1 MPGQSVRVASLRVM
15 TDQTYS
21 AADVLAAARQAYAT
35 GRAGF
40 PISPQRSALLVI
52 DMQDEFVRPGWSPY
66 WVPAAT
72 ALAPRLARLIARCR
86 ELDVPVIYTVFADT
100 HHRLDRP
107 RALRYLPNSAPEW
120 TPPPEAAEVWHEVAP
135 RAGEIVIRK
144 PSYGAF
150 YDTPLDTILR
160 GLGRDTVIVTG
171 TLTNF
176 CCGTTARQAYERGY
190 YVIVGSD
197 LTGTDD
203 PAHQEPELATLRKG
217 FALVLTADEIEA
229 ALRQPKRVPE

>member
-1 MPGQSVRVASLRVM
+1 M
-15 TDQTYS
+15 TERIYS
-21 AADVLAAARQAYAT
+21 AAEQLATAQAGYEH
-35 GRAGF
+35 GRASF
-40 PISPQRSALLVI
+40 PVRPERTALLVI

-72 ALAPRLARLIARCR
+72 ELVPRLAHLIEVCRRL
-86 ELDVPVIYTVFADT
+86 ELPVIYTVFADT

-107 RALRYLPNSAPEW
+107 QALRHLPNSAPDW
-120 TPPPEAAEVWHEVAP
+120 VPPPEGAEIWAP
-135 RAGEIVIRK
+135 LAPGPSDVVIRK

-160 GLGRDTVIVTG
+160 RLGRDTVIVTG

-190 YVIVGSD
+190 YVVFGSN

-203 PAHQEPELATLRKG
+203 PA
-217 FALVLTADEIEA
+217 
-229 ALRQPKRVPE
+229 

>member
-1 MPGQSVRVASLRVM
+1 M
-15 TDQTYS
+15 TERTYS
-21 AADVLAAARQAYAT
+21 AAEQLAAARVAYAH
-35 GRAGF
+35 GRANF
-40 PISPQRSALLVI
+40 PIRPERSALLVI
-52 DMQDEFVRPGWSPY
+52 DMQAEFVRPGWSPY

-72 ALAPRLARLIARCR
+72 ELVPRLAQLIEVCR
-86 ELDVPVIYTVFADT
+86 QLELPVIYTVFADT

-107 RALRYLPNSAPEW
+107 QALRYLPNSAPDW
-120 TPPPEAAEVWHEVAP
+120 VPPPEAAEIWAPLAP
-135 RAGEIVIRK
+135 RPSDVVIRK

-160 GLGRDTVIVTG
+160 RLGRDTVIVTG

-190 YVIVGSD
+190 HVVFGSD
-197 LTGTDD
+197 LTGADD
-203 PAHQEPELATLRKG
+203 PSMQEPELATMRKG

-229 ALRQPKRVPE
+229 VLQQP

>member
-1 MPGQSVRVASLRVM
+1 M
-15 TDQTYS
+15 TERTYS
-21 AADVLAAARQAYAT
+21 EAEVIATARRAYAT
-35 GRAGF
+35 GRASF
-40 PISPQRSALLVI
+40 PIDPRRSALLVI

-72 ALAPRLARLIARCR
+72 ALAPRLARLIGRCR
-86 ELDVPVIYTVFADT
+86 RLDVPVIYTVFADT
-100 HHRLDRP
+100 HQRRDRP
-107 RALRYLPNSAPEW
+107 RALRHLPNAAPDW
-120 TPPPEAAEVWHEVAP
+120 VPPPSAADVWHEVAP
-135 RAGEIVIRK
+135 RTGEVVIRK

-160 GLGRDTVIVTG
+160 GLDRDTVIVTG

-190 YVIVGSD
+190 YVVFGAD

-203 PAHQEPELATLRKG
+203 PDQQEPELATLRKG

-229 ALRQPKRVPE
+229 ELEQP